1 MKIELF
7 NETKINSEFLWIKIS
22 LITLAV
28 AIGICFASI
37 AKLKNRIEALETPA
51 INPYK
56 TQVLFKI

>member
-1 MKIELF
+1 MKIELVD
-7 NETKINSEFLWIKIS
+7 EKKINSEFLWTNIS
-22 LITLAV
+22 ILILAV

-51 INPYK
+51 VNPYK